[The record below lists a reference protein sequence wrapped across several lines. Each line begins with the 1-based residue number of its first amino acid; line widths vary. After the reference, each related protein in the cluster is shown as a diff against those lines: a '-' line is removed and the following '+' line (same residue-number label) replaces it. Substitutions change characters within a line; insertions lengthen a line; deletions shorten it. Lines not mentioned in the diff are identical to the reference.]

1 MFQWLYLLNYTSH
14 NYLREVRS
22 QVFKFCENMTVL
34 DLSHNKIER
43 ISPVAF
49 DETSYATEL
58 KLNDNLLTSMSQVVS
73 SLALASFLTIHQKG
87 VAIASHQNSW
97 GPRVWGY
104 LFFSFQFYQLNV
116 CYVFEHLKC
125 FLS

>member
-1 MFQWLYLLNYTSH
+1 MFQWLYLLNYASH

-73 SLALASFLTIHQKG
+73 SLALASFFNNPSEGGSQAIKCKG
-87 VAIASHQNSW
+87 GQI
-97 GPRVWGY
+97 G
-104 LFFSFQFYQLNV
+104 
-116 CYVFEHLKC
+116 
-125 FLS
+125 

>member
-1 MFQWLYLLNYTSH
+1 MFQWLYLLNYASH

-73 SLALASFLTIHQKG
+73 SLALASFFNNPSEGGRNRKP
-87 VAIASHQNSW
+87 S
-97 GPRVWGY
+97 
-104 LFFSFQFYQLNV
+104 NV
-116 CYVFEHLKC
+116 RGAR
-125 FLS
+125 

>member
-1 MFQWLYLLNYTSH
+1 M
-14 NYLREVRS
+14 REVRS

-58 KLNDNLLTSMSQVVS
+58 KLNDNLLTSMSQVG
-73 SLALASFLTIHQKG
+73 SLALASFLIIHQKG
-87 VAIASHQNSW
+87 DRKPS
-97 GPRVWGY
+97 
-104 LFFSFQFYQLNV
+104 NV
-116 CYVFEHLKC
+116 RGDR
-125 FLS
+125 

>member
-1 MFQWLYLLNYTSH
+1 MIEWRYLLMLNYVSH

-58 KLNDNLLTSMSQVVS
+58 KLNDNLLTSMSQVG
-73 SLALASFLTIHQKG
+73 SLAGKFFNNPWLLFKTQKADCDFLLTF
-87 VAIASHQNSW
+87 
-97 GPRVWGY
+97 PY
-104 LFFSFQFYQLNV
+104 CDL
-116 CYVFEHLKC
+116 
-125 FLS
+125 

>member
-1 MFQWLYLLNYTSH
+1 MFQWLYLLNYASH

-58 KLNDNLLTSMSQVVS
+58 KLNDNLLTSMSQVG
-73 SLALASFLTIHQKG
+73 SLALASFLIIHQKG
-87 VAIASHQNSW
+87 DRKPS
-97 GPRVWGY
+97 
-104 LFFSFQFYQLNV
+104 NV
-116 CYVFEHLKC
+116 RGDR
-125 FLS
+125 